1 MMEDGREGPWNALQR
16 EANITHKSAELITLS
31 SCSWNSRDD
40 WSTAAV
46 SGGKEDEWLDPS
58 LITIF

>member
-16 EANITHKSAELITLS
+16 EANITHKSAELITVS
-31 SCSWNSRDD
+31 SCSWTCKDD

-46 SGGKEDEWLDPS
+46 SGGKEDEWLEPH
-58 LITIF
+58 